1 MLRPCSIL
9 ALAAALGC
17 SLSSAM
23 AQNSAPISPP
33 NVTDKAPMKADAPK
47 SDGSDIDPAARDFIE
62 KFRAAVKGI
71 NDISCT
77 VSQSMMNGDTTTA
90 QSGELLAVFDRT
102 GRAARIRQ
110 FKIASKHDKTD
121 ATWAFDGKSAYKLD
135 NTAKTF
141 AMMET
146 PDGEC
151 YPVGEASMVVPN
163 WIYGTDVLSQKEAK
177 LVGAKFLPDSDMD
190 GVKCRAVEYRVQ
202 VVYPNQPN
210 EDGSENKSEPRVMTM
225 RQVRFVGADDLVSR
239 KIESNVTYSGG
250 DGDPIPPMTFKGAYT
265 KVKINSKPTPE
276 LFALKT
282 AEGYTIQKDAD
293 ASELG
298 IPSSESPKLKFAV
311 GDKAPNFTLKSADGT
326 DVSLGSLEGRVVLLD
341 FWATWC
347 GPCKMAMPGVQKLHE
362 KYKDQ
367 KVSVFGVDT
376 WERAGSVEKSTAKAA
391 KYMADKKYTYGLL
404 ANGDDLAK
412 QYGMTGIPTFV
423 LIGPDS
429 KIIYLGVGFDAN
441 QDETL
446 SGLIDRAL
454 AGK

>member
-17 SLSSAM
+17 SLSSAL
-23 AQNSAPISPP
+23 AQSTAPTSP
-33 NVTDKAPMKADAPK
+33 DKAAMKADAPK
-47 SDGSDIDPAARDFIE
+47 SDGAEIDPAAKDFIE

-71 NDISCT
+71 NDIACT
-77 VSQSMMNGDTTTA
+77 VSQSMTNGDTTTA
-90 QSGELLAVFDRT
+90 QSGDLLAVFDRT
-102 GRAARIRQ
+102 GRAARLRQ
-110 FKIASKHDKTD
+110 FKIATKHDKTD

-135 NTAKTF
+135 NAAKTF
-141 AMMET
+141 AVMET

-151 YPVGEASMVVPN
+151 YPVGECSMIVPN
-163 WIYGTDVLSQKEAK
+163 WIYGTDILSQKDAK
-177 LVGAKFLPDSDMD
+177 IVAAKFLPDAELD

-210 EDGSENKSEPRVMTM
+210 EDGSASKAEPRVMTM

-239 KIESNVTYSGG
+239 KIESSATYSGG
-250 DGDPIPPMTFKGAYT
+250 DGDPIPAMSFQGTYA
-265 KVKINSKPTPE
+265 KVKINSKPSAE
-276 LFALKT
+276 LFALK
-282 AEGYTIQKDAD
+282 AAAGYTIQKDAD

-311 GDKAPNFTLKSADGT
+311 GDKAPSFTLKSGDGT
-326 DVSLGSLEGRVVLLD
+326 DVSLESLKGRVVLLD

-391 KYMADKKYTYGLL
+391 KYMAEKKYTYGLL

-412 QYGMTGIPTFV
+412 QYGMSGIPTFV
-423 LIGPDS
+423 LIGPDG
-429 KIIYLGVGFDAN
+429 KIIYLGVGFDEK

-446 SGLIDRAL
+446 AELIDKAL